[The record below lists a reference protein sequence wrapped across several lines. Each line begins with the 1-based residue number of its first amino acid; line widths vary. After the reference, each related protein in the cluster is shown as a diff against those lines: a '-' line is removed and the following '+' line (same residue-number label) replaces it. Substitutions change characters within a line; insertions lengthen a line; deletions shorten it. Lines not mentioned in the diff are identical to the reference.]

1 MAYKEAV
8 RAAEAA
14 ICPVIIPNAKLGTL
28 GLAIAALRD
37 APPGKFTSVFPSE
50 AVNGKPL
57 DAVLKLMQLLWTSH
71 FDRHG
76 SADKSVPLSA
86 SQEQAEAAVHTAAT
100 LVQWFERGFVRLTAS
115 P

>member
-57 DAVLKLMQLLWTSH
+57 DWA
-71 FDRHG
+71 
-76 SADKSVPLSA
+76 
-86 SQEQAEAAVHTAAT
+86 
-100 LVQWFERGFVRLTAS
+100 
-115 P
+115 